1 MNTNTN
7 SDIPSLF
14 ELYYDY
20 GSLTYDLRKKSRKRL
35 SRRDAD
41 MHFGV
46 LEYRGIIEEYKL
58 Q

>member
-14 ELYYDY
+14 EVYYDY
-20 GSLTYDLRKKSRKRL
+20 ASLTYDLRKSPKRL

-41 MHFGV
+41 MHFACADARAIV
-46 LEYRGIIEEYKL
+46 EEYKL